1 MKYHFVDVS
10 VLLELGASVERE
22 TTLRALGPVHIYS
35 MSPAS
40 RDTYLSE
47 VHASLFYMKN
57 HFKITWGMSQVESQR
72 SGMKISHMNVNLPSY
87 SPVNLD
93 ECSARRVLIG

>member
-22 TTLRALGPVHIYS
+22 KALRPCLYIYS
-35 MSPAS
+35 MGPAS
-40 RDTYLSE
+40 RDTYPSE

-57 HFKITWGMSQVESQR
+57 LFKFTWEISQVRSQ
-72 SGMKISHMNVNLPSY
+72 
-87 SPVNLD
+87 
-93 ECSARRVLIG
+93 